1 MQIKEKG
8 ILIEFKL
15 CNIPEKLELL
25 GAIGM
30 KPSEVQFEYD
40 YAVLAKGIRYIE
52 PMIQSVSVKTKEGV
66 ISSWSDLLEREDMTE
81 HVIKVFTTILN
92 PPKSSSS
99 KKS

>member
-8 ILIEFKL
+8 VLIEFKL

-30 KPSEVQFEYD
+30 SPNDSQFEYD

-52 PMIQSVSVKTKEGV
+52 PMIKSVSVKAGNKV

-92 PPKSSSS
+92 PPKQSNS

>member
-8 ILIEFKL
+8 ILIEYRL

-30 KPSEVQFEYD
+30 SPGSSDFEYD
-40 YAVLAKGIRYIE
+40 YQVLAKGIRYIE
-52 PMIQSVSVKTKEGV
+52 PMVDSVSVKHDGKV
-66 ISSWSDLLEREDMTE
+66 IKTWAGLLEEEEMTE

-92 PPKSSSS
+92 PPKKPKA
-99 KKS
+99 KK